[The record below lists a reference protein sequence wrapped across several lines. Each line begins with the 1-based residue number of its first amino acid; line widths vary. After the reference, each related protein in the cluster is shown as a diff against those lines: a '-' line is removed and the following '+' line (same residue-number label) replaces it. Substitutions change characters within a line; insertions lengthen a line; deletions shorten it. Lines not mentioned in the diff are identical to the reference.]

1 MSALTSD
8 YLEPVLVAGAGRAS
22 GSGMR
27 DLLRDT
33 ALLVTTLTT
42 GGQTQDANRLRDR
55 CVQLIEQFS
64 NALERRGYSEDVR
77 NEAQLAQCA
86 LLDEAALRHLS
97 LESRFGWELKP
108 LQVERFNMH
117 DAGDRVFERLDA
129 RMRGPAPELDLLECY
144 SAILGMGFVG
154 RYARVGEAQ
163 RTAFLAS
170 LNAQIERLRSSSD
183 RPFVADRSGRR
194 ISDRLYRLL
203 PWMAAVLVC
212 VAAAIFWTVCS
223 ASLNTHVAHIVTSKV
238 AQP

>member
-1 MSALTSD
+1 MSTLTSD
-8 YLEPVLVAGAGRAS
+8 YRDPVLAAGAGRAS
-22 GSGMR
+22 GNGMR

-33 ALLVTTLTT
+33 GLLVTTLVS
-42 GGQTQDANRLRDR
+42 GGHVQDAARLRDR

-64 NALERRGYSEDVR
+64 NGLERRGYSEDVR
-77 NEAQLAQCA
+77 IEAQLAQCA

-117 DAGDRVFERLDA
+117 DAGERVFERLDA
-129 RMRGPAPELDLLECY
+129 RMREPTPELDLLECY

-163 RTAFLAS
+163 RTAFISS
-170 LNAQIERLRSSSD
+170 LNTQIERLRSRSD
-183 RPFVADRSGRR
+183 RPFVADRFGRR
-194 ISDRLYRLL
+194 TADRLYRLL
-203 PWMAAVLVC
+203 PW
-212 VAAAIFWTVCS
+212 VAAALACLAAAVAWTVCS
-223 ASLNTHVAHIVTSKV
+223 ASLNAHVAHIVASKV